1 MNRETHTA
9 ADAERWVRAMQR
21 DPAAKA
27 YGDHL
32 RRKGFLV
39 ERDRSLAEFVQLCRS
54 EVRP

>member
-32 RRKGFLV
+32 RRQGLLPPVVKV
-39 ERDRSLAEFVQLCRS
+39 STKVQ
-54 EVRP
+54 PA